1 MLMKNVLMNPNLKN
15 LRNQYKMPTVSEIQR
30 QLTAVSKK
38 LAETKD
44 TKQQDELR
52 KKKTALT
59 LDLRRAQ
66 QRAWN
71 NRNDNIDWGD
81 GY

>member
-1 MLMKNVLMNPNLKN
+1 
-15 LRNQYKMPTVSEIQR
+15 MPTVAEIQK
-30 QLTAVSKK
+30 QLTAVSRK

-44 TKQQDELR
+44 TYQQDELR

-66 QRAWN
+66 QRVWN

>member
-1 MLMKNVLMNPNLKN
+1 
-15 LRNQYKMPTVSEIQR
+15 MPTVAEIQQ
-30 QLTAVSKK
+30 QLTAVSRK

-44 TKQQDELR
+44 SQQQDELR
-52 KKKTALT
+52 RKKTALT

-66 QRAWN
+66 QQAWN
-71 NRNDNIDWGD
+71 RRNDSIDWGD

>member
-1 MLMKNVLMNPNLKN
+1 
-15 LRNQYKMPTVSEIQR
+15 MPTVSEIQR

-38 LAETKD
+38 LAEAKD
-44 TKQQDELR
+44 TYQQDELR
-52 KKKTALT
+52 KKKTALA

>member
-1 MLMKNVLMNPNLKN
+1 
-15 LRNQYKMPTVSEIQR
+15 MPTVSEIQR

>member
-1 MLMKNVLMNPNLKN
+1 
-15 LRNQYKMPTVSEIQR
+15 MPTVAEIQR

-44 TKQQDELR
+44 SQQQDELR

-66 QRAWN
+66 QQAWS
-71 NRNDNIDWGD
+71 NRNDSIDWGD

>member
-1 MLMKNVLMNPNLKN
+1 
-15 LRNQYKMPTVSEIQR
+15 MPTVSEIQK
-30 QLTAVSKK
+30 QLTAVSRK

-44 TKQQDELR
+44 THQQDELR

-71 NRNDNIDWGD
+71 NRNDSIDWGD